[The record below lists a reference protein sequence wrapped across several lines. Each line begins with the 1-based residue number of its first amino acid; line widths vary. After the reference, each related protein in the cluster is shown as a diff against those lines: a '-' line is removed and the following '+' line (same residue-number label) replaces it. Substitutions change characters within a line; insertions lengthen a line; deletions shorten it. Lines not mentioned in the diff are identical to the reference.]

1 MLLYKQNKDIA
12 AIESNYIAADGSIP
26 LTGGVLALGDPNM
39 NGSWQITWTADS
51 LKIDRK
57 ESGNWVNHL
66 EIP

>member
-1 MLLYKQNKDIA
+1 LLLYKQNKDIA

-26 LTGGVLALGDPNM
+26 LMGGVLALGDPNM